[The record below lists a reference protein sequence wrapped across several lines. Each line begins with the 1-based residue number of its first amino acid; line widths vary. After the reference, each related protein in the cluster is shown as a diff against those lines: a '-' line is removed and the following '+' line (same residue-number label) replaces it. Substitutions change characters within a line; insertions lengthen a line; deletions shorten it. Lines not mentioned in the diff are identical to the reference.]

1 MRISS
6 GRNALLLH
14 TFVRIIIN
22 IIMHI
27 HACTYEDRYTKICV
41 IEQDMCIYID
51 DKHSFVFCN
60 LIDRGSI
67 AEDNESSSEEQ
78 RTARVAE
85 GS

>member
-1 MRISS
+1 MHV
-6 GRNALLLH
+6 H
-14 TFVRIIIN
+14 TKI
-22 IIMHI
+22 
-27 HACTYEDRYTKICV
+27 DTKICV
-41 IEQDMCIYID
+41 IIIG